1 MSTVIRNEKL
11 FCNNCGGSFALNL
24 PIGVNEMTQKIKAF
38 ELLHKDCP
46 KTWQEPTTAIGD
58 DIDAK
63 INFWIQHGER
73 GISSETIVEVLT
85 GRKLVKYYKSHPHD
99 PDDFSRCYK
108 LLKMIPELK
117 DSLPLM
123 KSQSKAW
130 SNLVDNWDRLTE
142 MYEENVR
149 TQWKNAKQIGMYE
162 LMQECINKK

>member
-11 FCNNCGGSFALNL
+11 FCDHCGGSFAFQL
-24 PIGVNEMTQKIKAF
+24 PISVDDMTEKIKAF
-38 ELLHKDCP
+38 EQLHKDCP
-46 KTWQEPTTAIGD
+46 KTWQEPTVAIGD
-58 DIDAK
+58 DINTK
-63 INFWIQHGER
+63 INFWIQHGQR

-108 LLKMIPELK
+108 LLKMIPELRAA
-117 DSLPLM
+117 LPLM
-123 KSQSKAW
+123 RSQSKAW
-130 SNLVDNWDRLTE
+130 SNLVDNWDTLTG

-162 LMQECINKK
+162 LMQKCINEK